1 MKHNCQTQI
10 HNHENKRV
18 RQKYTCRTISNCSPK
33 WIIGNVNVT
42 MTDCNKLWQIL
53 IIVIYRKCWD
63 LTMIEHFLPISVK
76 GDKRFMRKF
85 DSTVK
90 YYFRGG
96 LPSLYPDRL
105 RNAVKKK
112 HNAWKV
118 HFCLLRQHILPQ
130 TVVLQ
135 VILIFSYLYSTG
147 CFCICGF
154 AVLGRHHFG
163 TFGHNC
169 QTTTA
174 ALERKQQYAKTF
186 REKTKQVL
194 NIATGETSQEAIIPF
209 HISR

>member
-1 MKHNCQTQI
+1 MQDNLG
-10 HNHENKRV
+10 EN
-18 RQKYTCRTISNCSPK
+18 IPNCSSS
-33 WIIGNVNVT
+33 WIIGNVKVT
-42 MTDCNKLWQIL
+42 MTDCNKLWKIL
-53 IIVIYRKCWD
+53 IIVIYWKCWD

-118 HFCLLRQHILPQ
+118 HYCLLRQHILPQ

-135 VILIFSYLYSTG
+135 VILKCSYLYSTG